1 MLSAEVTNGF
11 LINIIRQRPP
21 FVSVYHTAVP
31 VLGAENTKIIKTESL
46 DLKSLVGD
54 KRMNKE
60 YLNRIYVN
68 HSMIMFFFFSPN
80 KTMQVLMFPQDTG
93 A

>member
-21 FVSVYHTAVP
+21 FVSVYHTAVL

-68 HSMIMFFFFSPN
+68 HSMIMFFFFS
-80 KTMQVLMFPQDTG
+80 
-93 A
+93 